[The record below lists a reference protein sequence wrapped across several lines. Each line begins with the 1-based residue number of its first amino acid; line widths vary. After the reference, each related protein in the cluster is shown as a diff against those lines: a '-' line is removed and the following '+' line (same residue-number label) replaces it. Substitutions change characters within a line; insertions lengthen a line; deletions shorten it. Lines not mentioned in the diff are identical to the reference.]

1 MSRAER
7 TRTRE
12 ERTTPTGPDGA
23 MSHRQVLES
32 LSGLLLGMFVS
43 ILAGTVVSTS
53 LPLIIS
59 DLKGDQNAYT
69 WVVTATL
76 LATTVS
82 TPLWGKFADLFNRK
96 LLIQLALA
104 IFVIGSAAAGFSQD
118 TNMLIVFRVF
128 QGLGAGGLA
137 ALSQIIMADIIS
149 PRERGKYAGLFGGVM
164 AIGTVGG
171 PLLGG
176 VVTDAFGWRWNFF
189 IALPVAI
196 VAIVLL
202 QVTLRL
208 PAHPKRTVKIDY
220 LGAVLIAG
228 GVSLLLIWVSLAGK
242 NFEWASWETAVMVGG
257 SVVLLVAAVITELT
271 VAEPIIPMGMF
282 KNRTFSLAV
291 VASISV
297 GVSMFGVAVFLAQY
311 MQLSRGATPTQ
322 SGLLTIPMM
331 AGLLIASTIFGGII
345 SRTGKWKAIM
355 VTGGVLAVVGT
366 FLLSTLR
373 YDTNLVLVGV
383 FMAILGAGLGML
395 MQNLVLVVQNS
406 IDIKNL
412 GVATSAV
419 TFFRS
424 LGGTVGV
431 SVLGSMLG
439 TVIADHIK
447 TGIAGLAP
455 ADQAIAAQALGS
467 GTIPQVNT
475 LPDAVRVVVESAY
488 GIGVG
493 DVFLYSIPLAVI
505 TLIAV
510 LLLPNAPLGTMNA
523 VQRKTEPSGVVAGA
537 EDALIAASDGQA
549 GLRPVGQSV
558 RSDSAVHAEER
569 THVDRVAVDRAH
581 DDSAHGRHAAPVAHA
596 RHAATTTGAID
607 VAERP

>member
-1 MSRAER
+1 MSHPEHRAASR
-7 TRTRE
+7 G
-12 ERTTPTGPDGA
+12 TTAPHAPAGPDGA

-53 LPLIIS
+53 LPRIIS

-96 LLIQLALA
+96 LLIQLALGL
-104 IFVIGSAAAGFSQD
+104 FVIGSALAGFSQD

-189 IALPVAI
+189 IAMPVAI

-202 QVTLRL
+202 QMTLRL
-208 PAHPKRTVKIDY
+208 PAHPKRKVRIDY

-242 NFEWASWETAVMVGG
+242 NFDWASWETAVMVGG
-257 SVVLLVAAVITELT
+257 AVVLLIAAVITELT

-311 MQLSRGATPTQ
+311 MQLARGATPTQ

-355 VTGGVLAVVGT
+355 ISGGVLAVIGT
-366 FLLSTLR
+366 SLLSTLR
-373 YDTNLVLVGV
+373 YDTDLVLVGIY
-383 FMAILGAGLGML
+383 MAVLGAGLGML

-406 IDIKNL
+406 IEVKNL

-439 TVIADHIK
+439 TVIADRIK

-455 ADQAIAAQALGS
+455 ADQALAAQALGS
-467 GTIPQVNT
+467 GTIPQPAT

-493 DVFLYSIPLAVI
+493 DVFLYSIPLAVV

-510 LLLPNAPLGTMNA
+510 VLLPNVSLGSKNA
-523 VQRKTEPSGVVAGA
+523 VQLKAEPTTPLQAA

-549 GLRPVGQSV
+549 ALRPVGQA
-558 RSDSAVHAEER
+558 RRTDDATHAREGREA
-569 THVDRVAVDRAH
+569 TPAG
-581 DDSAHGRHAAPVAHA
+581 HGRHADEERQEEPVGHA
-596 RHAATTTGAID
+596 RHAAPTGSVD
-607 VAERP
+607 VIERS

>member
-1 MSRAER
+1 MSHPEHRAALR
-7 TRTRE
+7 G
-12 ERTTPTGPDGA
+12 TTAPHAPAGPDGA

-53 LPLIIS
+53 LPRIIS

-96 LLIQLALA
+96 LLIQLALGL
-104 IFVIGSAAAGFSQD
+104 FVIGSALAGFSQD

-189 IALPVAI
+189 IAMPVAI

-202 QVTLRL
+202 QMTLRL
-208 PAHPKRTVKIDY
+208 PAHPKRKVRIDY

-242 NFEWASWETAVMVGG
+242 NFDWASWETAVMVGG
-257 SVVLLVAAVITELT
+257 AVVLLIAAVITELT

-311 MQLSRGATPTQ
+311 MQLARGATPTQ

-355 VTGGVLAVVGT
+355 ISGGVLAVIGT
-366 FLLSTLR
+366 SLLSTLR
-373 YDTNLVLVGV
+373 YDTDLVLVGLY
-383 FMAILGAGLGML
+383 MAVLGAGLGML

-406 IDIKNL
+406 IEVKNL

-439 TVIADHIK
+439 TVIADRIK

-455 ADQAIAAQALGS
+455 ADQALAAQALGS
-467 GTIPQVNT
+467 GTIPQPAT

-493 DVFLYSIPLAVI
+493 DVFLYSIPLAVV

-510 LLLPNAPLGTMNA
+510 VLLPNVSLGSKNA
-523 VQRKTEPSGVVAGA
+523 VQLKAEPTTPLQAA

-549 GLRPVGQSV
+549 ALRPVGQA
-558 RSDSAVHAEER
+558 RRTDDATHAREGREA
-569 THVDRVAVDRAH
+569 TPVG
-581 DDSAHGRHAAPVAHA
+581 HGRHADEERQEEPVGHA
-596 RHAATTTGAID
+596 RHAAPTGSVD
-607 VAERP
+607 VIERS

>member
-1 MSRAER
+1 MSHPEYRAAPR
-7 TRTRE
+7 GTAAR
-12 ERTTPTGPDGA
+12 PAPDGA

-53 LPLIIS
+53 LPRIIS
-59 DLKGDQNAYT
+59 DLNGDQNAYT

-96 LLIQLALA
+96 LLIQLALGL
-104 IFVIGSAAAGFSQD
+104 FVLGSALAGFSQD
-118 TNMLIVFRVF
+118 TNTLIVFRVF

-189 IALPVAI
+189 IAMPVAI

-220 LGAVLIAG
+220 VGAVLIAG

-242 NFEWASWETAVMVGG
+242 NFDWASWETAVMVGG
-257 SVVLLVAAVITELT
+257 AIVLLIAAVITELT

-311 MQLSRGATPTQ
+311 MQLARGATPTQ

-355 VTGGVLAVVGT
+355 ISGGVLAVVGT

-373 YDTNLVLVGV
+373 YDTDLVLVGIY
-383 FMAILGAGLGML
+383 MAVLGAGLGML

-406 IDIKNL
+406 IEVKNL

-424 LGGTVGV
+424 LGGTIGV
-431 SVLGSMLG
+431 SVLGSILG
-439 TVIADHIK
+439 TVIADRMK

-455 ADQAIAAQALGS
+455 ADQVLAAQALGS
-467 GTIPQVNT
+467 GTIPQPAT

-493 DVFLYSIPLAVI
+493 DVFLYSIPLAIV

-510 LLLPNAPLGTMNA
+510 ILLPNVDLGSQNA
-523 VQRKTEPSGVVAGA
+523 VQLKASHPLEDA

-549 GLRPVGQSV
+549 GLRPVGQS
-558 RSDSAVHAEER
+558 H
-569 THVDRVAVDRAH
+569 
-581 DDSAHGRHAAPVAHA
+581 P
-596 RHAATTTGAID
+596 TGAID
-607 VAERP
+607 VIERR

>member
-1 MSRAER
+1 MPPAAKSATIPPEKPRKVKSPKR
-7 TRTRE
+7 TVS
-12 ERTTPTGPDGA
+12 PDGT
-23 MSHRQVLES
+23 MTHRQVLES

-59 DLKGDQNAYT
+59 DLDGDQSAYT
-69 WVVTATL
+69 WVVTGTL

-96 LLIQLALA
+96 LLIQLALG
-104 IFVIGSAAAGFSQD
+104 IFVLGSALAGFSQD
-118 TNMLIVFRVF
+118 TGTLIVFRVL

-149 PRERGKYAGLFGGVM
+149 PRDRGKYAGLFGAVM
-164 AIGTVGG
+164 AVGTVGG

-196 VAIVLL
+196 AAIILL
-202 QVTLRL
+202 QLTLHL
-208 PAHPKRTVKIDY
+208 PKHAKRKVHIDY

-228 GVSLLLIWVSLAGK
+228 GVSLLMIWVTLAGNQFGWASLAS
-242 NFEWASWETAVMVGG
+242 FLMVAG
-257 SVVLLVAAVITELT
+257 SALLLIAAVIVEFKSP
-271 VAEPIIPMGMF
+271 EPIIPLSMF
-282 KNRTFSLAV
+282 RNRTFTLAV

-297 GVSMFGVAVFLAQY
+297 GVSMFGTSVFLAQY
-311 MQLSRGATPTQ
+311 MQLARGATPTE

-331 AGLLIASTIFGGII
+331 AGLLIASTLFGGVI

-355 VTGGVLAVVGT
+355 VSGGVLTVLGT
-366 FLLSTLR
+366 ILLGTLT
-373 YDTNLVLVGV
+373 YETNLVLVGV
-383 FMAILGAGLGML
+383 YMAVLGAGLGML

-406 IDIKNL
+406 IEVKNL

-431 SVLGSMLG
+431 SVLGSVLG
-439 TVIADHIK
+439 TIVSSHIK
-447 TGIAGLAP
+447 DGISALAP
-455 ADQAIAAQALGS
+455 ADQAAAAVALGS
-467 GTIPQVNT
+467 GTIPKISE
-475 LPDAVRVVVESAY
+475 LPAAIAALVESAY
-488 GIGVG
+488 GVGVG
-493 DVFLYSIPLAVI
+493 HVFMYSVPLAVV

-510 LLLPNAPLGTMNA
+510 IFLPNAKLGRQNA
-523 VQRKTEPSGVVAGA
+523 VQLKKAAAAKAAAGGPAAA
-537 EDALIAASDGQA
+537 EVESAEHAL
-549 GLRPVGQSV
+549 
-558 RSDSAVHAEER
+558 SA
-569 THVDRVAVDRAH
+569 
-581 DDSAHGRHAAPVAHA
+581 
-596 RHAATTTGAID
+596 AATGSVGLVDPSSPAGQPGG
-607 VAERP
+607 ERAGK

>member
-104 IFVIGSAAAGFSQD
+104 LFVIGSAAAGFSQD

-196 VAIVLL
+196 VAIILL

-242 NFEWASWETAVMVGG
+242 NFDWASWETAVMVGG

-355 VTGGVLAVVGT
+355 VSGGVLAVVGT

-549 GLRPVGQSV
+549 ALRPVGQTT
-558 RSDSAVHAEER
+558 RSDDAVHAEDE
-569 THVDRVAVDRAH
+569 V
-581 DDSAHGRHAAPVAHA
+581 HGRHAAPVAHA
-596 RHAATTTGAID
+596 RHAATTTGSPATTGAID